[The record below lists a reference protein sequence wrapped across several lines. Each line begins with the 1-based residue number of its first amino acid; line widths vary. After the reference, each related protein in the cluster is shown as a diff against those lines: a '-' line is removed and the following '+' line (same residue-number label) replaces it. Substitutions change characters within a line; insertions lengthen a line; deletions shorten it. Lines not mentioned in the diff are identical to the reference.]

1 MTGYECTLH
10 KKTYS
15 GIQRPDFNRLFYDAI
30 LSAPMHLSMMFYK
43 EVKFNCHCP
52 ENYQKFDELVETIR
66 ITATVNITDSS
77 KESASPT
84 E

>member
-1 MTGYECTLH
+1 MTEYECTLH
-10 KKTYS
+10 KKSHIGEYRS
-15 GIQRPDFNRLFYDAI
+15 DFNREFYDAI

-52 ENYQKFDELVETIR
+52 ENYKKFDELVETIKM
-66 ITATVNITDSS
+66 TSTEASAQS
-77 KESASPT
+77 KEEPSPT

>member
-1 MTGYECTLH
+1 MTEYECTVH
-10 KKTYS
+10 KKTFTGTY
-15 GIQRPDFNRLFYDAI
+15 RPDFNRQFYDAV

-52 ENYQKFDELVETIR
+52 ENYTKFDELFETIR
-66 ITATVNITDSS
+66 ITTVDSS